1 MRRRATTNGMDTAAP
16 YGAQPEKVRR
26 ARMFRQAPT
35 SAEALLWEGLRR
47 RSAAGLRFRRQHV
60 IAGYI
65 VDFYCPS
72 LRLAIEVDG
81 SVHEARREHDEQ
93 RTRNLAQLGVTVL
106 RIPNARVQ
114 ADLVSVIE
122 HILEVCESLR
132 ANHGVNSEPS

>member
-1 MRRRATTNGMDTAAP
+1 MRRRATTDGMGTAAP
-16 YGAQPEKVRR
+16 QGARPEKVRR

-47 RSAAGLRFRRQHV
+47 RFVGGLRFRRQHI
-60 IAGYI
+60 IAGYV

-81 SVHEARREHDEQ
+81 SVHEAQRERDEQ

-114 ADLVSVIE
+114 ADLASILE
-122 HILEVCESLR
+122 HILEVCEKL
-132 ANHGVNSEPS
+132 PCKP

>member
-1 MRRRATTNGMDTAAP
+1 MRRRMTTDGMGTAAP
-16 YGAQPEKVRR
+16 QGARPEKVRR
-26 ARMFRQAPT
+26 ARTFRQAPT

-47 RSAAGLRFRRQHV
+47 RFVARLRFRRQHI

-81 SVHEARREHDEQ
+81 SVHETQRERDEQ
-93 RTRNLAQLGVTVL
+93 RTRNLGQLGVTVL
-106 RIPNARVQ
+106 RIPNARVR
-114 ADLVSVIE
+114 ADLASVLD

-132 ANHGVNSEPS
+132 ASHDVEQ